1 MSFPNTIA
9 GKYGWE
15 KDETTDQR
23 HPLGTTMTFV
33 DGRRYK
39 YVEAGAS
46 NIEEGLLVASE
57 AVVGNHDE
65 DLVVATGASAGDTT
79 VTVTLGGTE
88 ATENLY
94 AEGYLFFNLESPSN
108 AYFYKIKSHPLIA
121 SSGNGV
127 ITIDEEDGF
136 EEAIVAGTDKAGL
149 IKSPYKDLVV
159 APAAVAG
166 RFVGVT
172 VRDLTAGSYGW
183 VQTAGMSVA
192 KIDGTPAVGT
202 LVGASSTHAGQLL
215 AVGADTTPAI
225 ARLQGKAGVDNE
237 YHTVFLMNL
246 D

>member
-39 YVEAGAS
+39 YVEAGGS

-65 DLVVATGASAGDTT
+65 DLVVATGASAGGTT
-79 VTVTLGGTE
+79 VEVTLGGT
-88 ATENLY
+88 AAAENLY
-94 AEGYLFFNLESPSN
+94 KEGYIFFNLESPSN
-108 AYFYKIKSHPLIA
+108 AYFYKIKSHPEIA
-121 SSGNGV
+121 SSGSGV

-149 IKSPYKDLVV
+149 IKSPYKDIIV

-202 LVGASSTHAGQLL
+202 LVGASSNHAGQLL

-225 ARLQGKAGVDNE
+225 ARLHGKAGVDNE

>member
-1 MSFPNTIA
+1 MFWIVK
-9 GKYGWE
+9 GYL
-15 KDETTDQR
+15 TTDEIAEQCY
-23 HPLGTTMTFV
+23 
-33 DGRRYK
+33 DGYVRRTWH
-39 YVEAGAS
+39 
-46 NIEEGLLVASE
+46 NEES
-57 AVVGNHDE
+57 
-65 DLVVATGASAGDTT
+65 
-79 VTVTLGGTE
+79 
-88 ATENLY
+88 Y
-94 AEGYLFFNLESPSN
+94 IY
-108 AYFYKIKSHPLIA
+108 
-121 SSGNGV
+121 
-127 ITIDEEDGF
+127 EDGF

-149 IKSPYKDLVV
+149 IKSPYKDIIV

-202 LVGASSTHAGQLL
+202 LVGASSNHAGQLL

-225 ARLQGKAGVDNE
+225 ARLHGKAGVDNE